1 MRKFSQKVLAC
12 LLSAGMVVSLG
23 GVTALA
29 TETEDAATISEG
41 DAVALE
47 ATAVVSDASD
57 ATVNYAVKIWG
68 IQADTYSTDGGATTQ
83 TAGLTFGPATG
94 DDYTNSYVSCGSAYC
109 IHDMTWEEIIEQSKT
124 DPTVFE
130 SCREN
135 GCTKAVELTPN
146 ETLFDMETVENA
158 AAQGYAGDGV
168 STLYYLL
175 NGVGG
180 GSAYGASWNLSSEEA
195 LSTDP
200 ASVYSRSRLRTTLT
214 GDRANID
221 TWLAENSNASD
232 FYGVA
237 TLCDGNNCLFSCFP
251 EELQEAV
258 VPRTTVNTGNAT
270 SGARRGYDTTT
281 TYDKLFLFSVRETGI
296 TESTDDSGGNDYR
309 VNSLNEN
316 RIAYEYSDTSASTPS
331 RAYWWT
337 RSRDASNSASSF
349 AITYNGGSSADNVT
363 ACYGISPG
371 FVLPGPETGEEE
383 PPEQSEYPESSHNYG
398 NNEDAWWTYTLTG
411 ATNGVYVTFDE
422 RTKVESNWDFLYV
435 YDGDDNLIGKY
446 TGEELAGATLYIPSD
461 TFKINLTS
469 DGSTTYWGFAVTN
482 VEAAGDTLDLSIVGS
497 VDDPLV
503 PVYVNEEPVA
513 DVLVNG
519 ASLIQGADFTVS
531 ADTSTA
537 GKTVD
542 VTITGI
548 GNYSGM
554 LTSHVYVY
562 DDAHLQEGA
571 SITPDVYT
579 PLRLTEASSMGELF
593 GESTIPFDDMD
604 EAYRNS
610 ITEVTLRPVE
620 TNEAGEIT
628 GDTTSAKT
636 GGLTYPEAP
645 KKLTIT
651 AANND
656 FYVEGS
662 YVHFYRTEDD
672 PIVYV
677 TEGHGRPYVTGT
689 SPVETYP
696 QTQVYEVT
704 VKAPGYKDVVGT
716 TTYYTGTASAF
727 SIIVD
732 EDGNENT
739 TDDQWV
745 AGSWTA
751 GELEKMATFANG
763 TSQCG
768 MTGFRT
774 FSTMGV
780 SLYDMLDMVDE
791 TLKEEGKDTL
801 NLSANDYFKIN
812 TSDNYG
818 NYKTYKQ
825 IFETPQYFISGIY
838 DSEFAEVYNNAVD
851 RDGDAGYDHDI
862 RLWLG
867 KYAWEKQTTIE
878 PRLCTSYK
886 EVLITGDELEGAE
899 EPTLD
904 NTHFNSL
911 VSFENRFRFVYG
923 IALVQEDCEVT
934 FDTQGGSAI
943 DSQTVLSHH
952 MTSSELTTM
961 WQSYWADSLVILRG
975 EGVNHPDTDPPLT
988 GTDTIAVPDDP
999 TRTGYVFSGWY
1010 TDPDCTDG
1018 NEFDFSANDGTV
1030 DEDTTI
1036 YAKWVTSEEILRDAL
1051 EEEVEE
1057 AKTMNKDAYSAD
1069 SWAAF
1074 EKALESAEAVLNNPN
1089 ASLESLSEALD
1100 ALENAK
1106 NGLVGSGVVLKKDSD
1121 GVWRYY
1127 VNGEFNKNYS
1137 GFASNAYGDWYVKNG
1152 CVLFDTTD
1160 ILKDTTGV
1168 LGDKGAWYYVID
1180 SKVQYDFTGLS
1191 NFKNAN
1197 GWWYIVKGKVDFT
1210 HNGVDKNKNGWFYV
1224 TDGKVQFGFTG
1235 LANYKNNN
1243 GWWYITKG
1251 AVDFTHNGVD
1261 KNKNGWWYVTGGK
1274 VQFGFTGLAN
1284 YKNSNGW
1291 WYVSGGKVDFT
1302 HSGVDKNKY
1311 GWFYVAGGKVQF
1323 GFTGL
1328 ASNKNGT
1335 WYINGG
1341 AVQFGFNGTV
1351 TAGGRRYTV
1360 RNGKV
1365 V

>member
-1 MRKFSQKVLAC
+1 
-12 LLSAGMVVSLG
+12 MVASLG
-23 GVTALA
+23 GVGALA
-29 TETEDAATISEG
+29 AETDDAATISG
-41 DAVALE
+41 D
-47 ATAVVSDASD
+47 D

-94 DDYTNSYVSCGSAYC
+94 EDYTNSYVSCNSAYC
-109 IHDMTWEEIIEQSKT
+109 IHNMTWEEIIAQSKA

-130 SCREN
+130 SCMEN

-146 ETLFDMETVENA
+146 ETLFNMETVENA
-158 AAQGYAGDGV
+158 AAQGYTGDGV

-175 NGVGG
+175 NGVG
-180 GSAYGASWNLSSEEA
+180 SESTFGASWNLN
-195 LSTDP
+195 STGNSGSDP
-200 ASVYSRSRLRTTLT
+200 ANVYSRSRLRTTLT
-214 GDRANID
+214 GDKANIEAWMAANPG
-221 TWLAENSNASD
+221 TSD
-232 FYGVA
+232 FYGTA
-237 TLCDGNNCLFSCFP
+237 ALCDENNCLLSCFP
-251 EELQEAV
+251 KELQEAV
-258 VPRTTVNTGNAT
+258 VPRATVNTGNAT
-270 SGARRGYDTTT
+270 SGTYRDYDTTT
-281 TYDKLFLFSVRETGI
+281 TYDKLFLFSVKETGI

-309 VNSLNEN
+309 VNNSNDN
-316 RIAYEYSDTSASTPS
+316 RRAYEYGDTSASTSS

-337 RSRDASNSASSF
+337 RSRDSSNNASAF
-349 AITYNGGSSADNVT
+349 AIPYNGGSSAANVT
-363 ACYGISPG
+363 TCYGVSPG
-371 FVLPGPETGEEE
+371 FVLPGPETGGEN
-383 PPEQSEYPESSHNYG
+383 PPTGQSEYPESAHNYP
-398 NNEDAWWTYTLTG
+398 NDADEWWTYTLAG

-422 RTKVESNWDFLYV
+422 RTRVEANWDFLYI
-435 YDGDDNLIGKY
+435 YDGDDNLIGEY
-446 TGEELAGATLYIPSD
+446 TGTELAGVTLYISSD
-461 TFKINLTS
+461 TFKINLVS
-469 DGSTTYWGFAVTN
+469 DSSQSYWGFAVTN
-482 VEAAGDTLDLSIVGS
+482 VEAVGATLDLSIVGG

-503 PVYVNEEPVA
+503 PVYVKEEPVA

-519 ASLIQGADFTVS
+519 ASLIQGTDFTVS

-537 GKTVD
+537 GVTVD
-542 VTITGI
+542 VTINGI
-548 GNYSGM
+548 GRYSGT
-554 LTSHVYVY
+554 LTSHVFVY
-562 DDAHLQEGA
+562 DDNHLQEGA

-604 EAYRNS
+604 EAYRKS

-620 TNEAGEIT
+620 TDEAGNIT
-628 GDTTSAKT
+628 GDTTAAET
-636 GGLTYPEAP
+636 GGLEYPEAP
-645 KKLTIT
+645 KEITIT
-651 AANND
+651 AADDD
-656 FYVEGS
+656 FYVDGD
-662 YVHFYRTEDD
+662 YVHFYRTEDN
-672 PIVYV
+672 PVVYV
-677 TEGHGRPYVTGT
+677 TEGHGRPYITGT

-704 VKAPGYKDVVGT
+704 VKAPGYQDTVGI

-780 SLYDMLDMVDE
+780 SLYDMLDMIDE
-791 TLKEEGKDTL
+791 TLKAEGKDTL

-825 IFETPQYFISGIY
+825 MFETPQYYISGIY
-838 DSEFAEVYNNAVD
+838 DPDFAKVYNDSVD

-867 KYAWEKQTTIE
+867 KYAWEEQTTIE

-899 EPTLD
+899 EPTLG
-904 NTHFNSL
+904 NTHFNKL

-923 IALVQEDCEVT
+923 IALVQEDCQVT

-943 DSQTVLSHH
+943 ESQTVLSHH

-961 WQSYWADSLVILRG
+961 WQSYWANSLLILRG
-975 EGVNHPDTDPPLT
+975 EGVNHPDTDQPLT

-999 TRTGYVFSGWY
+999 TRTGYVFAGWY
-1010 TDPDCTDG
+1010 TDADCTDG
-1018 NEFDFSANDGTV
+1018 NEFDFTANDGTV

-1036 YAKWVTSEEILRDAL
+1036 YAKWLTSEELLREAL
-1051 EEEVEE
+1051 EQEIDE
-1057 AKTMNKDAYSAD
+1057 AEKMNKDAYSAD

-1074 EKALESAEAVLNNPN
+1074 EKALENAKAVLDDPN
-1089 ASLESLSEALD
+1089 ASEEALTEALD

-1106 NGLVGSGVVLKKDSD
+1106 DGLVGSGTVLKKDAD

-1127 VNGEFNKNYS
+1127 ENGKFIEDYT
-1137 GFASNAYGDWYVKNG
+1137 GFATNANGDWYVKNG
-1152 CVLFDTTD
+1152 CVLFDQNSVY
-1160 ILKDTTGV
+1160 KDTSGAIGT
-1168 LGDKGAWYYVID
+1168 KGTWYYVTG
-1180 SKVQYDFTGLS
+1180 SKVQ
-1191 NFKNAN
+1191 
-1197 GWWYIVKGKVDFT
+1197 
-1210 HNGVDKNKNGWFYV
+1210 H
-1224 TDGKVQFGFTG
+1224 GFTG
-1235 LANYKNNN
+1235 LANYKNEN
-1243 GWWYITKG
+1243 GWWYIKNG
-1251 AVDFTHNGVD
+1251 EVDFSANTVA
-1261 KNKNGWWYVTGGK
+1261 KNNNGWWYVTGGK

-1291 WYVSGGKVDFT
+1291 WYIKGGKVDFTHNGVDKNVNGWWYVTGGKVQFGFTGLANYKNSNGWWYIKSGKVDFT
-1302 HSGVDKNKY
+1302 HSGVDKNKN
-1311 GWFYVAGGKVQF
+1311 GWWYVSGGKVQF

-1328 ASNKNGT
+1328 ATNANGT
-1335 WYINGG
+1335 WYINDGE
-1341 AVQFGFNGTV
+1341 VQFGFNGTV